1 MLKVYRLQISQ
12 AGVYVVK
19 YHGCPK
25 YNAYVWTEQNKS
37 TTCGTPGCSGKRFDE
52 HNKPH
57 EEVYHFPIK
66 GRLQALV
73 NDSEAFYEAIQY
85 VDVRPTPKSPAE
97 RGVHVNQHIV
107 TDVYDSQRWP
117 MILKR
122 GLLYCCFVLMAFR
135 RLHMRYKVSAIVT
148 TSTSYNSHNSDIFK
162 TRNSTYVCIV
172 REYR

>member
-1 MLKVYRLQISQ
+1 MFVTVHKPFLFYMLKVYRLQISQ

-25 YNAYVWTEQNKS
+25 CNAYVWTEQNKS

-107 TDVYDSQRWP
+107 TDVYDSQRWRLAYDTKTGT
-117 MILKR
+117 IV
-122 GLLYCCFVLMAFR
+122 LLFCIDGIPAFTHEVQSKCYC
-135 RLHMRYKVSAIVT
+135 HY
-148 TSTSYNSHNSDIFK
+148 
-162 TRNSTYVCIV
+162 
-172 REYR
+172 EY